1 MPSGMGFVAGLLV
14 WVIAG
19 IGYGA
24 LYEFWPTEQWG
35 QVSIV
40 PAVISTSWL
49 VFAAGW
55 LAWSYARAGALSEML
70 KVLILTVPLTWLLYP
85 CPHPRMSE
93 LIVMGAIWPM
103 AYTGSAV
110 LATLARRRR
119 NRIG

>member
-1 MPSGMGFVAGLLV
+1 MPSGMGFVAGFLV

-19 IGYGA
+19 IGYGG
-24 LYEFWPTEQWG
+24 LCELWPREEWG

-40 PAVISTSWL
+40 PAVITTSWL

-55 LAWSYARAGALSEML
+55 LAWSYAREGALSEML

-85 CPHPRMSE
+85 CPHPRNSE
-93 LIVMGAIWPM
+93 LFVMGAIWPM